1 MDSTRFFAELFDAS
15 IDNGNLMY
23 IWIPKRGSV
32 YFGDTQKAAEYA
44 DAHKD
49 KNVYFGLGTTQIQL
63 EADKRPSILQVSTIP
78 GMWLDIDIA
87 GPAHK
92 KQNLPA
98 SREDAIDLLNSS
110 LPLPPSILVDSGHGL
125 HAYWL
130 FKEPWALET
139 EDERQKAAHLMR
151 RFVLSFKYHAA
162 LRGWALDSV
171 FDLARVLRV
180 PGTMNTKPGAE
191 SRVCTIAS
199 ADYERRYNPDD
210 FYEFLVEAAEIKN
223 DDDISEMLSKDKN
236 PLGLFLRPGA
246 TPPQGKIEAMKEV
259 EPKFTATWER
269 KRRDFK
275 DQSPS
280 SYDMSLTN
288 LLVSY
293 GWQDQEIADA
303 IIAFRRKH
311 GRTDREAKKAMRVD
325 YITRTIMKARK
336 AYEKLPEGEE
346 DGYDLNEQVL
356 RLAEQNMAAEQDP
369 ENNAPPCKE
378 NISKALQEVLKINI
392 KRIVKYVCDQPQFE
406 IILDDGRVIP
416 VGGID
421 RLINQRNLKNIIAA
435 HCGRIIKILKAPAW
449 DQYATLMFQL
459 VEDVVP
465 TIEDATE
472 KGNLIS
478 TLELYLEAKGIIT
491 DKDSAFITGR
501 PFWHD
506 GKAYIFSSDFVN
518 WTKFNAEPITKHSFA
533 MTAASLSIQ
542 SRKLHFKNGGE
553 ESKSMTTRAVYEITG
568 YVTSKVTDS
577 PASLI
582 TEVQDRPE
590 AMQ

>member
-1 MDSTRFFAELFDAS
+1 MDSTRFFAELFDMS
-15 IDNGNLMY
+15 VDNDNLMY
-23 IWIPKRGSV
+23 VWIPKRGSV
-32 YFGDTQKAAEYA
+32 YFGDTALAAEYA
-44 DAHKD
+44 AKNRD
-49 KNVYFGLGTTQIQL
+49 KNVYFGLGTTRVQL
-63 EADKRPSILQVSTIP
+63 EADKRPTILQVSTIP
-78 GMWLDIDIA
+78 GLWLDIDIA

-98 SREDAIDLLNSS
+98 DREDAIDLLNSA
-110 LPLPPSILVDSGHGL
+110 LPLPPSVLVDSGHGL

-130 FKEPWALET
+130 FKEPWSFET

-180 PGTMNTKPGAE
+180 PGTLNTKPGAE
-191 SRVCTIAS
+191 QKACTIINAE
-199 ADYERRYNPDD
+199 YERRYNPDD
-210 FYEFLVEAAEIKN
+210 FYEFLVEAAEIKS

-246 TPPQGKIEAMKEV
+246 IPPAGKVEAMREI
-259 EPKFTATWER
+259 EPKFWPTWER
-269 KRRDFK
+269 KRKDFT

-280 SYDMSLTN
+280 SYDMSMTN

-293 GWQDQEIADA
+293 GWQDQEIADTL
-303 IIAFRRKH
+303 IAFRKRHAKTEKEARK
-311 GRTDREAKKAMRVD
+311 ALRVD
-325 YITRTIMKARK
+325 YITRTILKARK
-336 AYEKLPEGEE
+336 AYEKKPDEE
-346 DGYDLNEQVL
+346 DGCDLNEQVL
-356 RLAEQNMAAEQDP
+356 RLTEQNMAAEQDP
-369 ENNAPPCKE
+369 ENNQPPCKE

-392 KRIVKYVCDQPQFE
+392 KRIVKYVCDNPQFE
-406 IILDDGRVIP
+406 LVLADGSVIP

-435 HCGRIIKILKAPAW
+435 HCGKIIKILKAPAW

-459 VEDVVP
+459 VENVIP

-491 DKDSAFITGR
+491 DKDSAFATGR

-542 SRKLHFKNGGE
+542 SKKMHFKVGPE
-553 ESKSMTTRAVYEITG
+553 ENRTTTTRAVYEVTG
-568 YVTSKVTDS
+568 YVTSKVADS
-577 PASLI
+577 PAALI
-582 TEVQDRPE
+582 TEVIENRETVQ
-590 AMQ
+590 